1 MVEGWV
7 ELEEERA
14 HEQRQPKKLCPAA
27 GRSRRARGWLLTGK
41 AGNRIQVYGIQY
53 AGLGARTQDQDQ
65 MSTLEQKQDTGP
77 GIRPEHRNSFWTKTQ
92 DQKARQDTRNR
103 TEPMAMGQ
111 DQD

>member
-1 MVEGWV
+1 M
-7 ELEEERA
+7 
-14 HEQRQPKKLCPAA
+14 
-27 GRSRRARGWLLTGK
+27 RGWLLTGK
-41 AGNRIQVYGIQY
+41 AGNRMQVYGIQY

-77 GIRPEHRNSFWTKTQ
+77 GISPEHRNSFWTKTQ

-103 TEPMAMGQ
+103 TEPMARGQ